1 MTTTALGDATVSELR
16 ETLRGKAIVAG
27 DAGYD
32 AARAVWN
39 GMHDK
44 HPAVIVRCAGTADV
58 ITAVRFARSQGL
70 TIAVRSG
77 GHSIPGF
84 STVDDGIVIDL
95 SPMKGMHVD
104 VAARTARAQGGL
116 TWHDFDHETQAF
128 GLAVTGGLIS
138 STGIAGFTLGGGL
151 GHLARTHGLA
161 CDNLIGADVVTAD
174 GNLVRASA
182 EENADLFWA
191 LHGGGGNFGIVTSL
205 EYGLHPHGPMIYGG
219 PIFYTGDKT
228 EELLAVYQDWTANQP
243 REVNSLMALTVAPPL
258 PFLPE
263 DVHGK
268 PIAIVAGCYAGAME
282 EGERHYTALKK
293 FGPPIADLLGP
304 MPYVA
309 LQGLLDP
316 LWGPGMA
323 NYFRGGFLTRLGP
336 DVAATVRS
344 FVDRR
349 PAGVVSEFHVHHMGG
364 AVDDVS
370 PDGTAYA
377 GRGAPYVTNI
387 ISRWAN
393 PTDADE
399 NITWARDF
407 AAALEPYSAAQTYLN
422 FLGDTGPDRSRA
434 VYPPA
439 TYARLADVKR
449 RYDPENVFHLNQNVA
464 PAEAHG

>member
-1 MTTTALGDATVSELR
+1 MTTTVLGDATVSELR
-16 ETLRGKAIVAG
+16 ETLRGTAIVPG
-27 DAGYD
+27 DADYD

-44 HPAVIVRCAGTADV
+44 RPAIIVRCAGTADV

-77 GHSIPGF
+77 AHSIPGF

-95 SPMKGMHVD
+95 SPMKGVHVD
-104 VAARTARAQGGL
+104 VATRTARAQGGV

-138 STGIAGFTLGGGL
+138 TTGIAGFTLGGGL

-161 CDNLIGADVVTAD
+161 CDNLIAADVVTAD
-174 GNLVRASA
+174 GNLVRANE

-191 LHGGGGNFGIVTSL
+191 LHGGGGNFGIVTSF
-205 EYGLHPHGPMIYGG
+205 EYRLHPHGPMIYGG

-228 EELLAVYQDWTANQP
+228 EELLALYQDWTASQP
-243 REVNSLMALTVAPPL
+243 REVNSLLALTMAPPL

-263 DVHGK
+263 NVHGK
-268 PIAIVAGCYAGAME
+268 PVAIVAGCYAGAME
-282 EGERHYTALKK
+282 DGDKHYTPVKK

-349 PAGVVSEFHVHHMGG
+349 PTGLVSEFHVHHMGG

-370 PDGTAYA
+370 PEGTAYA
-377 GRGAPYVTNI
+377 GRGVPYVTNI
-387 ISRWAN
+387 ISRWEN
-393 PTDADE
+393 PADADE
-399 NITWARDF
+399 NITWARDLG
-407 AAALEPYSAAQTYLN
+407 AALEPYSAVQTYLN
-422 FLGDTGPDRSRA
+422 FLGDTGPDRARA
-434 VYPPA
+434 VYPPD
-439 TYARLADVKR
+439 TYARLVQVKD
-449 RYDPENVFHLNQNVA
+449 RYDPENVFHVNQNVLPSGA
-464 PAEAHG
+464 